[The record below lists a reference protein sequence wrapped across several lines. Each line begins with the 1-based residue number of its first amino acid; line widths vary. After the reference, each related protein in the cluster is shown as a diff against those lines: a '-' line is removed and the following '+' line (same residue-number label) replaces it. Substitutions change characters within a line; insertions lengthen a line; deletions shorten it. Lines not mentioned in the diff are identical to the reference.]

1 MFLPRMAAKSIS
13 DARLAAAA
21 SKLSAAPRVF
31 QRLSAAMKDPD
42 VSVDAIVSVVRLDAV
57 LSARVLRISN
67 SAQFS
72 RGTHIESLDE
82 AIDRIGL
89 YEVYR
94 LVGAA
99 MACQLYSVGLPVYGV
114 SCEEL
119 WENSVTTAVAME
131 AMAAAAGDDGSTGYT
146 LGLLR
151 PVGRLLLQGVATEE
165 GCAVGSGVH
174 PTAALVAAWEFNTF
188 GTTSTEAVDRL
199 FHLWGFSESLI
210 EPIRYHFA
218 PAGDPNRLRITALL
232 HVACWIT
239 QEIGK
244 GLAIERHAWA
254 LSDDVLLQA
263 GLTLKEAQAH
273 IERTKRISESLQG
286 MLRAA

>member
-1 MFLPRMAAKSIS
+1 MAAKPIS

-42 VSVDAIVSVVRLDAV
+42 VSVDAIVSVVRLDAA
-57 LSARVLRISN
+57 LSARVLRVSN
-67 SAQFS
+67 SAQFA
-72 RGTHIESLDE
+72 RGSHVSSLDE

-99 MACQLYSVGLPVYGV
+99 VASQLYSIGLSVYGV
-114 SCEEL
+114 SGDEL

-131 AMAAAAGDDGSTGYT
+131 AMTAAAGEESSTGYT

-151 PVGRLLLQGVATEE
+151 PVGRLLLQGVAAEQE
-165 GCAVGSGVH
+165 CPARSGLH

-199 FHLWGFSESLI
+199 FHLWGFAPSLI

-232 HVACWIT
+232 HVASWIAN
-239 QEIGK
+239 EIGK
-244 GLAIERHAWA
+244 GLPIEQHAWA
-254 LSDDVLLQA
+254 LTDDVLLQA

-273 IERTKRISESLQG
+273 IERTKRISERLQG

>member
-1 MFLPRMAAKSIS
+1 MCAKPIS

-21 SKLSAAPRVF
+21 AKLSAAPRVF
-31 QRLSAAMKDPD
+31 QQLSAAMKDPD

-57 LSARVLRISN
+57 LSAKVLKVCN
-67 SAQFS
+67 SAQFA
-72 RGTHIESLDE
+72 RGGHVAALDE
-82 AIDRIGL
+82 AVDRIGL

-99 MACQLYSVGLPVYGV
+99 VASQLYNNDLNVYGITGD
-114 SCEEL
+114 EL
-119 WENSVTTAVAME
+119 WENSVTTAVALE
-131 AMAAAAGDDGSTGYT
+131 SMAANAGDEASVGYT

-151 PVGRLLLQGVATEE
+151 PVGRLLLQGVSGDQA
-165 GCAVGSGVH
+165 CAPLSGRQ

-199 FHLWGFSESLI
+199 FHMWGFGPNLI

-218 PAGDPNRLRITALL
+218 PAGDPTGQRITALL
-232 HVACWIT
+232 HIASWVAA
-239 QEIGK
+239 ELGK
-244 GLAIERHAWA
+244 GLSVEQHAWA
-254 LSDDVLLQA
+254 LTDEVLLQA
-263 GLTLKEAQAH
+263 GMTAKEAQSN
-273 IERTKRISESLQG
+273 IERTKRISDRLAG

>member
-1 MFLPRMAAKSIS
+1 MSAGPVS

-31 QRLSAAMKDPD
+31 QQLSAAMKDPD
-42 VSVDAIVSVVRLDAV
+42 VSVEDIVAVVRLDAV
-57 LSARVLRISN
+57 LTARVLRISN

-72 RGTHIESLDE
+72 RGTHITGLEE

-99 MACQLYSVGLPVYGV
+99 VASQLYCVGLSIYGV
-114 SCEEL
+114 SGDEL
-119 WENSVTTAVAME
+119 WENSVTTAVALE
-131 AMAAAAGDDGSTGYT
+131 GMAQAQGEDASIGYT

-151 PVGRLLLQGVATEE
+151 PVGRLLLQGVAADYS
-165 GCAVGSGVH
+165 CRPLSGRH
-174 PTAALVAAWEFNTF
+174 PTAALVAAWEFNTL

-199 FHLWGFSESLI
+199 FHLWGFAPSLT

-218 PAGDPNRLRITALL
+218 PAGDPARSRITALL
-232 HVACWIT
+232 HIACWIAS
-239 QEIGK
+239 ELGK
-244 GLAIERHAWA
+244 GLVVEQHAWA
-254 LSDDVLLQA
+254 LTDEVLLQA
-263 GLTLKEAQAH
+263 GISAKDAEKYV
-273 IERTKRISESLQG
+273 ERTKRIAERLQG
-286 MLRAA
+286 LLKAA

>member
-1 MFLPRMAAKSIS
+1 MAAKPIS
-13 DARLAAAA
+13 DANLVAAA

-57 LSARVLRISN
+57 LSTRVLRISN
-67 SAQFS
+67 SAQFA
-72 RGTHIESLDE
+72 RGSHISSLDE

-99 MACQLYSVGLPVYGV
+99 VASQLYALGLPTYGV
-114 SCEEL
+114 SSDEL

-131 AMAAAAGDDGSTGYT
+131 SMTAASGEDGSTGYT

-151 PVGRLLLQGVATEE
+151 PVGRLLLQAVAIEQE
-165 GCAVGSGVH
+165 CPVRSGLH

-199 FHLWGFSESLI
+199 FHMWGFAQSLI
-210 EPIRYHFA
+210 EPIRHHFA
-218 PAGDPNRLRITALL
+218 PAGDPSRLRSTALL
-232 HVACWIT
+232 HIASWIAH
-239 QEIGK
+239 EIGK
-244 GLAIERHAWA
+244 GLPIEQHAWA
-254 LSDDVLLQA
+254 LTDEVLDQA
-263 GLTLKEAQAH
+263 GLTLKEAQAQ
-273 IERTKRISESLQG
+273 IERTQRIAERLQG